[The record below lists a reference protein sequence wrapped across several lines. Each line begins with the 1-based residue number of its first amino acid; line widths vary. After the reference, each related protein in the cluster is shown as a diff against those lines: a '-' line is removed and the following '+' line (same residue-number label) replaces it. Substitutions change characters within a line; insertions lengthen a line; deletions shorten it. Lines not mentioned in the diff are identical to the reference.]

1 MKFDIETILSV
12 THGKLLTS
20 ISNIY
25 AILNYLLDDNL
36 FTHQLPRASQ
46 FCKEFILAEHPQLK
60 KWDNYSQY
68 VSTETWKEYLGKAKR
83 MFGSKLEISKVPA
96 NTWGY
101 KNPIEELQKMI
112 KHVDK
117 HEP

>member
-1 MKFDIETILSV
+1 MKFDIGTILSV

-20 ISNIY
+20 MDNIY
-25 AILNYLLDDNL
+25 AILNYMLDDSL

-68 VSTETWKEYLGKAKR
+68 VNTETWEEYLGKAKR

-96 NTWGY
+96 NSWEH
-101 KNPIEELQKMI
+101 KDPLEELQKW
-112 KHVDK
+112 
-117 HEP
+117 